1 MNEKRKHSRLILKFP
16 LFCSCT
22 TSKVSFY
29 SAFENISLGGML
41 LVNNRFISLNESIE
55 ITIVFPGRTVRCEG
69 KLVWLKNLPDWEDK
83 KAGVEFTSLDSQ
95 SRDFIADFISE
106 RKPH

>member
-1 MNEKRKHSRLILKFP
+1 MNEKRKHTRLILSFP

-41 LVNNRFISLNESIE
+41 IVNNRFISLNEPIE

-69 KLVWLKNLPDWEDK
+69 KIVWSKYLPDSEEVK
-83 KAGVEFTSLDSQ
+83 IGVEFTNLDYKN
-95 SRDFIADFISE
+95 RDFIADFISAGNL
-106 RKPH
+106 